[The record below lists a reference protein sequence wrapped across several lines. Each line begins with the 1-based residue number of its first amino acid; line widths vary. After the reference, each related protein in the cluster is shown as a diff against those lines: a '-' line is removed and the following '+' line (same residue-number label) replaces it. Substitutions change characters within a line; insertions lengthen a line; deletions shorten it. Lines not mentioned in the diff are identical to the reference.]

1 MRSVLFAALALGS
14 AFACGCGGASPPP
27 DVPAPNTGAADAGAP
42 MSEAPKPANK
52 TVLKFHDLPRGQ
64 KAEIMSTKVV
74 PELGKVFKEY
84 DGTRYASFGCVTCH
98 GPTKKADPHDV
109 LPKLTL
115 SNGGF
120 EKLSKD
126 KPEVVK
132 FMAGRVEPL
141 MGSILGEDP
150 YDPVTHKGFG
160 CNGCHAVN

>member
-1 MRSVLFAALALGS
+1 MRVAFLAAMTLGS

-27 DVPAPNTGAADAGAP
+27 DVPPSSTVDAGVP
-42 MSEAPKPANK
+42 TVEAPKPANK
-52 TVLKFHDLPRGQ
+52 TVLKFHDLPRAQ
-64 KAEIMSTKVV
+64 KVEIMSSKVV
-74 PELGKVFKEY
+74 PDIGNAFKEY
-84 DGTRYASFGCVTCH
+84 DATRYATFGCATCH

-115 SNGGF
+115 TNGGF
-120 EKLSKD
+120 ERLSKE

-132 FMAGRVEPL
+132 FMAGRVEPM

-160 CNGCHAVN
+160 CNGCHSVN